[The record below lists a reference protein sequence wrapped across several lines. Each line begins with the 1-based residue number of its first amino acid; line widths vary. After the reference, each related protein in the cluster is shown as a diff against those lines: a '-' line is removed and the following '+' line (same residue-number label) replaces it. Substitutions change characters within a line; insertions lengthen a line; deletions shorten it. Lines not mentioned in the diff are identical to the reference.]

1 MNMNLSELINEILSE
16 WAYRVDDGMPNPKN
30 PTHLKEL
37 GVVLSEM
44 GLSHIKNTLVENLLM
59 EKGTTPQ
66 PVE

>member
-16 WAYRVDDGMPNPKN
+16 WAYRCDDGMPNPKN

-44 GLSHIKNTLVENLLM
+44 GLSHIKNTLVENL
-59 EKGTTPQ
+59 
-66 PVE
+66 